1 MATIERD
8 GCEIHYELLGAGPPL
23 ALTPGGR
30 SAGNDIRATALGL
43 AEQHRVLLW
52 DRRNTGSSHVWVGLQ
67 PEQLVWADDL
77 AALLRHLELAPAY
90 LAGASAGAR
99 VSYLTAIRHP
109 DVAAGL
115 VLWSVSGGPY
125 ASQNLG
131 YQYHTPFINEAI
143 RAGMDGVAAT
153 PFFRERIEANPAN
166 RERLLSIPP
175 DEFVAA
181 LRAWNESFYPRPDMP
196 VIAASAGELAHRP
209 VPDPGVRGQRRLA
222 PARSSGRGA
231 RPDRRRGAGAPPLD
245 PRRMD
250 APLRR
255 AGERIGHRSVPA
267 TRPDRDGVRGALRVG
282 PFPVPLPVPLTS
294 IDWPR
299 LGACGHRQPPCA
311 GITGAPDGRITYH
324 GPPLRLSAWPVA
336 SPGAVSET

>member
-196 VIAASAGELAHRP
+196 VIAASAGELRT
-209 VPDPGVRGQRRLA
+209 VRCPTLVFEGNDDLHPPEAAAAVHALIDGAELA
-222 PARSSGRGA
+222 PLPWTRAEWMHRYVGRVSGSVTDLYPRLVPTVTGFVGRCESARS
-231 RPDRRRGAGAPPLD
+231 
-245 PRRMD
+245 
-250 APLRR
+250 
-255 AGERIGHRSVPA
+255 RS
-267 TRPDRDGVRGALRVG
+267 RSRSR
-282 PFPVPLPVPLTS
+282 
-294 IDWPR
+294 
-299 LGACGHRQPPCA
+299 
-311 GITGAPDGRITYH
+311 
-324 GPPLRLSAWPVA
+324 
-336 SPGAVSET
+336 

>member
-1 MATIERD
+1 MERSDRYDSAGMATIERD

-43 AEQHRVLLW
+43 AEHHRVLLW
-52 DRRNTGSSHVWVGLQ
+52 DRRNTGSSHVWVGPQ
-67 PEQLVWADDL
+67 SEQLVWADDL
-77 AALLRHLELAPAY
+77 AALLRYLELTPAY

-109 DVAAGL
+109 DVVAGL

-196 VIAASAGELAHRP
+196 VIAASAGELRT
-209 VPDPGVRGQRRLA
+209 VRCPTLVFEGNDDFHPPEAAAAVHALIDGAELA
-222 PARSSGRGA
+222 PSPWTRDEWMHRYVGRVSG
-231 RPDRRRGAGAPPLD
+231 
-245 PRRMD
+245 
-250 APLRR
+250 
-255 AGERIGHRSVPA
+255 SV
-267 TRPDRDGVRGALRVG
+267 TDLY
-282 PFPVPLPVPLTS
+282 
-294 IDWPR
+294 PR
-299 LGACGHRQPPCA
+299 LVPTV
-311 GITGAPDGRITYH
+311 TGFVGRCE
-324 GPPLRLSAWPVA
+324 SARTR
-336 SPGAVSET
+336 SRSGSRSRSR